1 MFQSLLSKLR
11 GRSINYF
18 KIKNNYAVNIGIMFQ
33 SLLSKL
39 RGRSINYFK
48 IKNNYAV
55 NIDVMFQSLLSKLR
69 GLLNISKLKTVTL

>member
-1 MFQSLLSKLR
+1 
-11 GRSINYF
+11 
-18 KIKNNYAVNIGIMFQ
+18 MFQ